1 MSESS
6 TEAMAGTESKTG
18 VMVVG
23 AQGRMGLE
31 VRAALADEPSLAFA
45 GALERA
51 GHPEVGQTLEA
62 GIVLHD
68 DPKAALE
75 GCRVVIDFSVPASTL
90 ANLRAAADAADACV
104 AYVTGTTGF
113 DEAGKRELEDFAK
126 RIPLL
131 HAPNFSVSVNV
142 LGHLAREAAR
152 LLGDGYDAELFE
164 LHHGQKRDA
173 PSGTALFLAEAV
185 ARGQDKK
192 LADHLVLERAGETG
206 ARPEGAI
213 GIQTL
218 RGGDNPGEHTIYFLG
233 RGERIELTHRAATR
247 GHFAVGA
254 VRAAAWITG
263 RKPGLYRIEQVLG
276 LD

>member
-1 MSESS
+1 MSD
-6 TEAMAGTESKTG
+6 AKAG

-23 AQGRMGLE
+23 AQGRMGHE
-31 VRAALADEPSLAFA
+31 VRTAIEGSPSLVFA
-45 GALERA
+45 GALERP
-51 GHPEVGQTLEA
+51 GHPDVGKTLD
-62 GIVLHD
+62 GGVVLHD
-68 DPKAALE
+68 EAKSALA

-90 ANLRAAADAADACV
+90 ANLRAAADAGV

-113 DEAGKRELEDFAK
+113 DDDGKHEIERAAEQ
-126 RIPLL
+126 IPVL

-152 LLGDGYDAELFE
+152 LLGPGYDAELFE

-185 ARGQDKK
+185 AEGQGHE
-192 LADHLVLERAGETG
+192 LADHVVLERAGETG
-206 ARPEGAI
+206 VRPEGAI
-213 GIQTL
+213 GIQAL
-218 RGGDNPGEHTIYFLG
+218 RGGDNPGEHTIYLIG

-254 VRAAAWITG
+254 VRAAAWILG